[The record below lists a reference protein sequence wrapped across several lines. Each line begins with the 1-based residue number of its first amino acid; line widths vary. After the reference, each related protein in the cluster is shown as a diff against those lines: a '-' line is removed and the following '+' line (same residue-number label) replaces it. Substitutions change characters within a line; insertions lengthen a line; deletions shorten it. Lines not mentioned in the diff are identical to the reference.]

1 MEFPKHPSFQFNPNL
16 PKNETLFNRLI
27 ITGNGFDIAHG
38 LKTGFKDFIYS
49 YCLEVIQKLIQHS
62 YFEDII
68 LKINTNGSFID
79 LPAYNKTMTPEL
91 AFNLITNPQSG
102 IFSVKIKSEFFRLI
116 TIDIINKNWVDIELI
131 YYQNLKNH
139 IKNKSTDYIPKLNQE
154 FDFLKQHLIKYL
166 KQQEDNTQIHISEK
180 IISQFT
186 EEIKIKETKKQ
197 MEFDDNF
204 PQQTCIL
211 NFNYTNIA
219 SKYATGII
227 NKNFQYI
234 PIHGILNNTENIEN
248 SEIIFGFGD
257 EMDSE
262 YLNIESIGNNEILAN
277 IKSFKYLLK
286 NYYQNLSSFIESD
299 YFQVQIYGHSCG
311 LSDRTLLNTIFE
323 HENCI
328 SIKQFYYQ
336 QDGKD
341 DFETRSYSISR
352 HFKSKADLRSKVVNK
367 QFCRPMAQPINEIS
381 TP

>member
-1 MEFPKHPSFQFNPNL
+1 MEFPKSPSFQFNPNL

-38 LKTGFKDFIYS
+38 LKTGFKDFIYN

-68 LKINTNGSFID
+68 LNINTNGGFYN
-79 LPAYNKTMTPEL
+79 LQTYNKTLTPEI
-91 AFNLITNPQSG
+91 AFQLITNPNQG
-102 IFSVKIKSEFFRLI
+102 MFSIKIKSEFFRQI
-116 TIDIINKNWVDIELI
+116 TQDIINKNWVDIELI

-139 IKNKSTDYIPKLNQE
+139 IKNKNTDYIPKLNQE

-286 NYYQNLSSFIESD
+286 NHYQNLSSFIESD

-367 QFCRPMAQPINEIS
+367 QFCRPMAQPMNEIS